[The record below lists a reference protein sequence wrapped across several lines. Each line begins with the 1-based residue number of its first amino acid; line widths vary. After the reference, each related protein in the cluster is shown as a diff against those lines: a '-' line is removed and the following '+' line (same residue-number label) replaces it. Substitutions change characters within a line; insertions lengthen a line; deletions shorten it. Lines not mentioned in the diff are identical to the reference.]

1 MVAGDSARGLVI
13 SPTDEAQQEEILVSR
28 YRKFLVKKN
37 EDLSFFDL
45 QIGGNGLCEE
55 NSSENV
61 RHVRML
67 PPVQKLNLLISTL
80 CPS

>member
-1 MVAGDSARGLVI
+1 MVAGDSARGVVI

-45 QIGGNGLCEE
+45 
-55 NSSENV
+55 
-61 RHVRML
+61 
-67 PPVQKLNLLISTL
+67 
-80 CPS
+80 